1 MNEKGGMCDLKD
13 KIDYVAVEKEYVFGT
28 WRYEYTWN
36 PLLIEKAEGCSFTDI
51 DGNKYLDFS
60 SQLMCSN
67 LGHKSESVIEA
78 LSEQSNQL
86 CYIAPSFATKPAA
99 KLGKKLAEITPG
111 DLQKTFFSLGGAEAN
126 EGAIKMA
133 RFYTGKTKF
142 ISRYRSYHGAT
153 SGAIS
158 LTGDP
163 RTHYAVGMPGV
174 VRAPDCYCYRCPF
187 GLEYPGCGIRC
198 VEYIDEIIL
207 MEGEQSIAGVVIE
220 PIVGSNGILVPP
232 DDYMPRL
239 REICDNRNVLLID
252 DEVMTGFGRTG
263 KWFCIEHWNVVPDI
277 ITMAKGLTSAFI
289 PLGATIAR
297 KKIADFFDEKGNLF
311 CHGHTYANHPLC
323 CAVALACI
331 KEYKDKN
338 LIENARRMGKVLGS
352 GLKDLKEEHVS
363 VGDIRGKGLFW
374 GVELVKNRETKEP
387 FATRKEKFIPNML
400 KSVSAA
406 AMERK
411 VYIANVINTLIVA
424 PPLIVNEEEI
434 EEGLQVLGEALKI
447 ADVECT

>member
-1 MNEKGGMCDLKD
+1 MRKERDDLVD
-13 KIDYVAVEKEYVFGT
+13 KIDYVSMEKEYVFGT
-28 WRYEYTWN
+28 WTYEYTWN
-36 PLLIEKAEGCSFTDI
+36 PRLIEKAEGCTFTDG
-51 DGNKYLDFS
+51 DGNQILDFS

-67 LGHKSESVIEA
+67 LGHKSESVIKA
-78 LSEQSNQL
+78 LSEQANQL
-86 CYIAPSFATKPAA
+86 SYIAPSFANKPAA

-111 DLQKTFFSLGGAEAN
+111 DLSKTFLSLGGAEAN

-187 GLEYPGCGIRC
+187 GKEYPGCGITC
-198 VEYIDEIIL
+198 VEYIDEIIR
-207 MEGEQSIAGVVIE
+207 MEGDYSVAGVVVE

-232 DDYMPRL
+232 DEYMPRL
-239 REICDNRNVLLID
+239 REICDDRNVLLID

-263 KWFCIEHWNVVPDI
+263 KWFAMEHWNVVPDI
-277 ITMAKGLTSAFI
+277 MTMAKGLTGAFI
-289 PLGATIAR
+289 PLGATIAS
-297 KKIADFFDEKGNLF
+297 KKIADFFDEEGNLF
-311 CHGHTYANHPLC
+311 CHGATYANHPLC
-323 CAVALACI
+323 CSVALAAI
-331 KEYKDKN
+331 QEYKDKD
-338 LIENARRMGKVLGS
+338 LIENARLMGEVLGK
-352 GLKDLKEEHVS
+352 GLNDLKDEHVS
-363 VGDIRGKGLFW
+363 IGDVRGKGLFW

-387 FATRKEKFIPNML
+387 FATRKEKFIPTML
-400 KSVSAA
+400 KRVSAA
-406 AMERK
+406 TMK
-411 VYIANVINTLIVA
+411 KNVYITNVINTLIVA
-424 PPLIVNEEEI
+424 PPLIVNEEQI
-434 EEGLQVLGEALKI
+434 EAGLQVLGDALKI